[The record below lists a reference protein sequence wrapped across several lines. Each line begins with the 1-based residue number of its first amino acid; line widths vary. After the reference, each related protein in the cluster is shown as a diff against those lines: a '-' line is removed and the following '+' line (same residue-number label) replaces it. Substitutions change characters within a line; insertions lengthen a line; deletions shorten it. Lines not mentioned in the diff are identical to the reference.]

1 MEKISISR
9 DLTKWPRLIVVG
21 DDVTEEQA
29 NEILVRTNQ
38 WWLCSNDRHWERMV
52 YGLIGVRVDDFDRPD
67 HKDIQA
73 FESRHRVLDLH
84 YLNNSR
90 VVSSWIGGP
99 KGWCDWDGSIGCAN
113 YNIGKWPEVD
123 EVLDEWR
130 KIATAFPFLRL
141 RAQLVPQEGES
152 PVAAIEYIVHDGEVT
167 WRNEPETLLA
177 VPTDLSADV
186 VASIFTPG
194 RERGVPFF
202 RLKHALEQVRQ
213 F

>member
-1 MEKISISR
+1 VEKISISR

-84 YLNNSR
+84 YPATEYE
-90 VVSSWIGGP
+90 IG
-99 KGWCDWDGSIGCAN
+99 
-113 YNIGKWPEVD
+113 
-123 EVLDEWR
+123 
-130 KIATAFPFLRL
+130 
-141 RAQLVPQEGES
+141 
-152 PVAAIEYIVHDGEVT
+152 
-167 WRNEPETLLA
+167 
-177 VPTDLSADV
+177 DV
-186 VASIFTPG
+186 VRVGSGKVEWTIVGKGATSGLTLENAAKRKRHAQAFEVSLV
-194 RERGVPFF
+194 RRG
-202 RLKHALEQVRQ
+202 QS
-213 F
+213 